1 MSRSSGLSVRPLT
14 LAGACVVEPFVHA
27 DERGSFVKSFHAEQL
42 AAAGLHF
49 ELREEFYSVSRR
61 GVLRGMHFQTPPFA
75 HQKLVSCVAGRVL
88 DVLVDLRRGSATF
101 GKSCSI
107 ELSSVRP
114 QLVWVPPGFAH
125 GFLSLADESCVIY
138 RTDREHAAQHD
149 RGIRWDSFGFD
160 WPIAAAELV
169 ISPRDRE
176 HPALAE
182 FASPFVFDSS
192 KAA

>member
-1 MSRSSGLSVRPLT
+1 MSGASGLRVKPLP

-42 AAAGLHF
+42 GAAGLRF
-49 ELREEFYSVSRR
+49 ELREEFHSVSKR
-61 GVLRGMHFQTPPFA
+61 GVLRGMHFQTPPFQ
-75 HQKLVSCVAGRVL
+75 HQKLVSCVAGLVL
-88 DVLVDLRRGSATF
+88 DVLVDLRRGSATC
-101 GKSCSI
+101 GRTCSI
-107 ELSSVRP
+107 ELSSERP
-114 QLVWVPPGFAH
+114 QLVWIPPGLAH
-125 GFLSLADESCVIY
+125 GFLSLADESCVFY
-138 RTDREHAAQHD
+138 RTDREHSAHHD

-160 WPIAAAELV
+160 WPIAVSELI
-169 ISPRDRE
+169 ISPRDRA